1 LLWFNNT
8 VTVFNLIS
16 YWPMLRPL
24 QLTNWEEFWWLIK
37 LFYECSVLTNEISSN
52 IIIVY
57 ILWLLLMLHRYD
69 PNTDMPVDIDTPQD
83 RVIFIKSVASFMV
96 SFEGFISSLR
106 NISGIVFLWTYW
118 TMLEIVYWL
127 EIIPDLLLL
136 IALVCISYNTRMWL
150 GRISFNVSY
159 ENLWDCMGAPM
170 PKNCLKA
177 LHG

>member
-1 LLWFNNT
+1 
-8 VTVFNLIS
+8 
-16 YWPMLRPL
+16 
-24 QLTNWEEFWWLIK
+24 
-37 LFYECSVLTNEISSN
+37 
-52 IIIVY
+52 
-57 ILWLLLMLHRYD
+57 MLHRYD